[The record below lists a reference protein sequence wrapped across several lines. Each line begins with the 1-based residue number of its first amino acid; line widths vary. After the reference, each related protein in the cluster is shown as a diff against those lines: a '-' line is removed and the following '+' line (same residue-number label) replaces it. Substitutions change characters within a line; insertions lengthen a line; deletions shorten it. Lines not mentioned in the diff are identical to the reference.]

1 MQSSV
6 EKLEGL
12 AHKLVIEVPADRVDQ
27 AVETRLKEIRPRVR
41 IDGFRPGKVPPHVIK
56 QKYGAG
62 VRQEVLENV
71 ISQSLAEAFDANQL
85 QPVAPPQVNILSGF
99 AADEALKYEALF
111 EVNPEVE
118 VKGLDSLEITLPKS
132 DISDKDID
140 AMIDILLRQ
149 QATYTESSDA
159 AADDG
164 DRVRVDFV
172 GKLNGEAFEG
182 GSGEDVPVVIG
193 GGQML
198 PDFEAGLKGAKVG
211 EEKTFDVAFPTE
223 YPTADLAGQTAQFTA
238 TIKKVEKMNLP
249 ALDETFIKNFGI
261 DAGDEDSFRKAIREN
276 MVRELDNALRRIKRD
291 RLFDA
296 LLAANSE
303 QLIAESAV
311 DQEIGRMSRELN
323 LEKQIPDAEQRAK
336 LAKQIFD
343 EPARRR
349 VRLGLLLGKLFSEKN
364 IELDQSR
371 VDARLN
377 SIASTYEDPAEVREW
392 YGRDRNAKISLE
404 SAILEEQLIDT
415 IYENAKVSEEEKTF
429 QEVMALNAQIRN

>member
-56 QKYGAG
+56 QKYGAS

-99 AADEALKYEALF
+99 ATDEALKYEALF
-111 EVNPEVE
+111 EINPEVE

-132 DISDKDID
+132 EIGDKDID
-140 AMIDILLRQ
+140 SMIDILLRQ
-149 QATYTESSDA
+149 QATYSESSDA
-159 AADDG
+159 AADDS

-172 GKLNGEAFEG
+172 GRLNGEAFDG

-211 EEKTFDVAFPTE
+211 EEKTFDVAFPAE

-249 ALDETFIKNFGI
+249 VLDETFIKNFGI
-261 DAGDEDSFRKAIREN
+261 DAGDKDSFRKAIREN

-303 QLIAESAV
+303 QMIAESAV

-336 LAKQIFD
+336 IAKQIFD

-364 IELDQSR
+364 LELDQSR
-371 VDARLN
+371 VDARLD
-377 SIASTYEDPAEVREW
+377 SIASTYEDPSEVREW

-404 SAILEEQLIDT
+404 SSILEEQLIDA
-415 IYENAKVSEEEKTF
+415 IYENAKVNEEEKTF

>member
-12 AHKLVIEVPADRVDQ
+12 AHKLVVEVPAERVDQ
-27 AVETRLKEIRPRVR
+27 AVETRLREIRPRVR

-56 QKYGAG
+56 QKYGMGA
-62 VRQEVLENV
+62 RQDAMENL
-71 ISQSLAEAFDANQL
+71 INESLGEALTQNELA
-85 QPVAPPQVNILSGF
+85 PVAPPQVNILSGF
-99 AADEALKYEALF
+99 GDHEALKYEAMF
-111 EVNPEVE
+111 EINPEVE

-132 DISDKDID
+132 EIGDQDID
-140 AMIDILLRQ
+140 SMINILLRQ
-149 QATYTESSDA
+149 QATYSESQDA
-159 AADDG
+159 VADEG
-164 DRVRVDFV
+164 DRLRVDFV

-182 GSGEDVPVVIG
+182 GSGEDVPVIIG

-198 PDFEAGLKGAKVG
+198 PDFEAGLKGAKAG
-211 EEKTFDVAFPTE
+211 EEKTFDVAFPAD
-223 YPTADLAGQTAQFTA
+223 YPTTDLAGQTAQFTA
-238 TIKKVEKMNLP
+238 TVKKVEKMNLP

-261 DAGDEDSFRKAIREN
+261 DAGDEASFKKAIREN

-303 QLIAESAV
+303 QIIAESAV

-323 LEKQIPDAEQRAK
+323 LDKQIPDAEQRAK
-336 LAKQIFD
+336 LAKQFFD

-349 VRLGLLLGKLFSEKN
+349 VRLGLLLGKLFDEKN
-364 IELDQSR
+364 IELDQAR
-371 VDARLN
+371 VDARLD
-377 SIASTYEDPAEVREW
+377 SIASTYEDPSEVRAW

-404 SAILEEQLIDT
+404 SAILEEQLIDA
-415 IYENAKVSEEEKTF
+415 IYENAKVNEEDKTF

>member
-1 MQSSV
+1 M
-6 EKLEGL
+6 
-12 AHKLVIEVPADRVDQ
+12 
-27 AVETRLKEIRPRVR
+27 
-41 IDGFRPGKVPPHVIK
+41 
-56 QKYGAG
+56 
-62 VRQEVLENV
+62 
-71 ISQSLAEAFDANQL
+71 
-85 QPVAPPQVNILSGF
+85 
-99 AADEALKYEALF
+99 
-111 EVNPEVE
+111 
-118 VKGLDSLEITLPKS
+118 
-132 DISDKDID
+132 
-140 AMIDILLRQ
+140 
-149 QATYTESSDA
+149 
-159 AADDG
+159 
-164 DRVRVDFV
+164 RVDFV
-172 GKLNGEAFEG
+172 GRLNGEAFDG

-211 EEKTFDVAFPTE
+211 EEKTFDVAFPAE

-249 ALDETFIKNFGI
+249 VLDETFIKNFGI
-261 DAGDEDSFRKAIREN
+261 DAGDKDSFRKAIREN

-303 QLIAESAV
+303 QMIAESAV

-336 LAKQIFD
+336 IAKQIFD

-364 IELDQSR
+364 LELDQSR
-371 VDARLN
+371 VDARLD
-377 SIASTYEDPAEVREW
+377 SIASTYEDPSEVREW

-404 SAILEEQLIDT
+404 SSILEEQLIDA
-415 IYENAKVSEEEKTF
+415 IYENAKVNEEEKTF